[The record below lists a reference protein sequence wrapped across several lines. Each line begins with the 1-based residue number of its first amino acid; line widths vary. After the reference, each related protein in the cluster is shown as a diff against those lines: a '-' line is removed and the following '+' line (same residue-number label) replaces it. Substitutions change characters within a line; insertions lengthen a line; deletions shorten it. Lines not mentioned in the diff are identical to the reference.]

1 MPEKKI
7 GLAGTLQQICSRQVC
22 VIKRPLNM
30 SYMNRNLPLASEV
43 PYEPRQVVYAD
54 GKPACTEYCVLDQMT
69 V

>member
-1 MPEKKI
+1 
-7 GLAGTLQQICSRQVC
+7 
-22 VIKRPLNM
+22 M